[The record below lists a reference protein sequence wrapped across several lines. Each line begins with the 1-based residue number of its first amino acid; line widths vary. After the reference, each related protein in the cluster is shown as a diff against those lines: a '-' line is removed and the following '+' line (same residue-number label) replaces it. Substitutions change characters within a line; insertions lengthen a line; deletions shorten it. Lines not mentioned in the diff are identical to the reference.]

1 LRVAGCELNPKP
13 KTRNPQPATRNPQ
26 PKTQNPKPK
35 TQNPQLKI
43 MNRIIKIIFLDILK
57 NKIVLGYTLILALLS
72 WSSFGL
78 EDNSAKGLLTILNVI
93 LFTVP
98 LVSILF
104 ATIYLYNSSEF
115 IELLL
120 SQPVKRRKI
129 WLSLFLGLSL
139 SMVAAFFIGAGIPL
153 LVNAPDSVGV
163 MMLVVGCL
171 ISIIF
176 VALAFLSSILTRDKS
191 KGIGIAIMTWLF
203 FALLFDGLVL
213 FLLFQFSD
221 YPIEKAMVA
230 VTAFSPIDLAR
241 IQILLQLDVSAMMG
255 YTGAIFKDFF
265 GTAMG
270 LTVSFALLC
279 LWVLIPFYISLKKFK
294 NKDL

>member
-1 LRVAGCELNPKP
+1 
-13 KTRNPQPATRNPQ
+13 
-26 PKTQNPKPK
+26 
-35 TQNPQLKI
+35 

-57 NKIVLGYTLILALLS
+57 NKIVLAYTLILAILS

-120 SQPVKRRKI
+120 SQPVKRKKI
-129 WLSLFLGLSL
+129 WLSLFFALSL
-139 SMVAAFFIGAGIPL
+139 SMIAAFFIGAGIPL
-153 LVNAPDSVGV
+153 LINAPDSVG
-163 MMLVVGCL
+163 MMMIIVGCL
-171 ISIIF
+171 LSVIF
-176 VALAFLSSILTRDKS
+176 VALAFLSSIITRDKA
-191 KGIGIAIMTWLF
+191 KGIGIAIMTWLY
-203 FALLFDGLVL
+203 FALLFDGMVL
-213 FLLFQFSD
+213 FLLFQLSD

-230 VTAFSPIDLAR
+230 VTALSPIDLAR
-241 IQILLQLDVSAMMG
+241 IQILLHLDVSAMMG

-265 GTAMG
+265 GTSIG
-270 LTVSFALLC
+270 LVVSFLLLC
-279 LWVLIPFYISLKKFK
+279 LWIIIPFYISLKKFK

>member
-1 LRVAGCELNPKP
+1 
-13 KTRNPQPATRNPQ
+13 
-26 PKTQNPKPK
+26 
-35 TQNPQLKI
+35 

-57 NKIVLGYTLILALLS
+57 NKIILAYTLILAILS

-78 EDNSAKGLLTILNVI
+78 EDNSAKGLLTILNII

-104 ATIYLYNSSEF
+104 ATIYLYNSTEF

-120 SQPVKRRKI
+120 SQPIKRKKI

-139 SMVAAFFIGAGIPL
+139 AMVLAFFIGAGIPL
-153 LVNAPDSVGV
+153 LINAPDSVGI
-163 MMLVVGCL
+163 MMLVIGCL
-171 ISIIF
+171 ITLVF
-176 VALAFLSSILTRDKS
+176 VALAFLSSILTRDKA
-191 KGIGIAIMTWLF
+191 KGIGIAIMGWLY
-203 FALLFDGLVL
+203 FALLFDGIILY
-213 FLLFQFSD
+213 LLFQFSD
-221 YPIEKAMVA
+221 YPIEKAMIV

-241 IQILLQLDVSAMMG
+241 IQILLHLDVSAMMG

-265 GTAMG
+265 GTSLG
-270 LTVSFALLC
+270 LLISFSLLC
-279 LWVLIPFYISLKKFK
+279 LWIIIPFFISLIKFK

>member
-1 LRVAGCELNPKP
+1 
-13 KTRNPQPATRNPQ
+13 
-26 PKTQNPKPK
+26 
-35 TQNPQLKI
+35 

-57 NKIVLGYTLILALLS
+57 NKIIVAYTLILAILS

-78 EDNSAKGLLTILNVI
+78 EDNSSKGLLTILNII

-120 SQPVKRRKI
+120 SQPIKRNKI

-139 SMVAAFFIGAGIPL
+139 SMVLAFFIGAGIPL
-153 LVNAPDSVGV
+153 LINAPDSVGI
-163 MMLVVGCL
+163 MMLINGSL
-171 ISIIF
+171 ITLVF
-176 VALAFLSSILTRDKS
+176 VALAFLSSILTRDKA
-191 KGIGIAIMTWLF
+191 KGIGIAIMAWLY
-203 FALLFDGLVL
+203 FALLFDGLIL
-213 FLLFQFSD
+213 YLLFQFSD
-221 YPIEKAMVA
+221 YPIEKAMIVI
-230 VTAFSPIDLAR
+230 TAFSPIDLAR
-241 IQILLQLDVSAMMG
+241 IQILLHLDVSAMMG

-265 GTAMG
+265 GTTLG
-270 LTVSFALLC
+270 LLISFFLLC
-279 LWVLIPFYISLKKFK
+279 LWVVVPFVISLIKFK

>member
-1 LRVAGCELNPKP
+1 
-13 KTRNPQPATRNPQ
+13 
-26 PKTQNPKPK
+26 
-35 TQNPQLKI
+35 

-57 NKIVLGYTLILALLS
+57 NKIIVAYTLILAILS

-78 EDNSAKGLLTILNVI
+78 EDNSAKGLLTILNII

-104 ATIYLYNSSEF
+104 ATIYLYNSAEF

-120 SQPVKRRKI
+120 SQPIKRKKI

-139 SMVAAFFIGAGIPL
+139 SMVLAFFIGAGIPL
-153 LVNAPDSVGV
+153 LINAPDSVGI
-163 MMLVVGCL
+163 MMLIIGSL
-171 ISIIF
+171 ITLVF
-176 VALAFLSSILTRDKS
+176 VAFAFLSSILTRDKA
-191 KGIGIAIMTWLF
+191 KGIGIAIMGWLY
-203 FALLFDGLVL
+203 FALLFDGLIL
-213 FLLFQFSD
+213 YLLFQLSD
-221 YPIEKAMVA
+221 YPIEKAMIV

-241 IQILLQLDVSAMMG
+241 IQILLHLDVSAMMG

-265 GTAMG
+265 GTSVG
-270 LTVSFALLC
+270 LLISFLLLC
-279 LWVLIPFYISLKKFK
+279 LWVIVPFFISLFKFK

>member
-1 LRVAGCELNPKP
+1 
-13 KTRNPQPATRNPQ
+13 
-26 PKTQNPKPK
+26 
-35 TQNPQLKI
+35 

-57 NKIVLGYTLILALLS
+57 NKIVLAYTLILALLS

-120 SQPVKRRKI
+120 SQPVKRKKI

-153 LVNAPDSVGV
+153 LINAPDSVGI
-163 MMLVVGCL
+163 MMIFVGSL
-171 ISIIF
+171 ISVRF
-176 VALAFLSSILTRDKS
+176 VALAFLSSILTRDKA
-191 KGIGIAIMTWLF
+191 KGIGIAIMTWLY
-203 FALLFDGLVL
+203 FALLFDGMVL
-213 FLLFQFSD
+213 FLLFQLSD
-221 YPIEKAMVA
+221 YPIEKAMVGI
-230 VTAFSPIDLAR
+230 TALSPIDLAR

-279 LWVLIPFYISLKKFK
+279 FWIVIPFYISLKKFK